1 MFVWNKNTGAM
12 KLSNVINRTEFT
24 SNISIDTAEMTIQKS
39 SSIKLIIYNILKVE
53 ILTLI
58 IEMFIALIMK
68 LKHLKII
75 MLTNL
80 CTNFILQILLM
91 ILPISYY
98 ITFGILE
105 ILVIILEYAIYKKFI
120 SDVPKKKII
129 TYTITANLMSGIVI
143 PLIISIASK
152 FILAIK
158 EMYY

>member
-1 MFVWNKNTGAM
+1 M

-80 CTNFILQILLM
+80 STNFILQILLM

-105 ILVIILEYAIYKKFI
+105 ILVIILEYAIYKIFI
-120 SDVPKKKII
+120 SDVSKKKII